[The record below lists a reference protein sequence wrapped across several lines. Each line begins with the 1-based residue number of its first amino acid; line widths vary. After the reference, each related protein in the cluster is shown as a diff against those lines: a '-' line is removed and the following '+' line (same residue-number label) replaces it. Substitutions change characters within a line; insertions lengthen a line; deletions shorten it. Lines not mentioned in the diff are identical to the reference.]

1 MTPKLLYYASLEK
14 HMDSYMDQVKQTELN
29 EQFQLAQNKTIRE
42 GELMNLSQ
50 ADVMNKLKQLQ
61 EDLKNQVAQ
70 SIIVPL
76 SKTNAPEMIVPKEEY
91 KPMTSNEYESII
103 NKKPT
108 IKVENRRGLIDEL
121 KEKLQKRKKTQMIS
135 EVFPAVNKQEV
146 NKLLDSVLSDLIN
159 QGLKKQDVMK
169 GAEKVVDNLLK
180 QASNQSGTNRINIT
194 LPDILD
200 KKSNLKAVKK
210 TVKTKSKT
218 PFQQELE
225 AKINIRNVK
234 KKLPFMNAKM
244 KDEFQADLRDRE
256 LTKIAKKSIIPTS
269 TSTQATTASTTSDT
283 SNINTLLDSK
293 AHISHK
299 TQALRAEFEKRGKT
313 WPYGKGNVSYAN
325 MVKAREQ
332 LGQGLKKKVKK

>member
-1 MTPKLLYYASLEK
+1 MAPKLLYYASLEK
-14 HMDSYMDQVKQTELN
+14 HMDSYMNQVKQTELN
-29 EQFQLAQNKTIRE
+29 EQFQLAQNKIVRE

-61 EDLKNQVAQ
+61 QDLQNQVAQ
-70 SIIVPL
+70 SITPL
-76 SKTNAPEMIVPKEEY
+76 SKTNAPEMIKQEE
-91 KPMTSNEYESII
+91 KMPMSFESESKVI
-103 NKKPT
+103 KKPPY
-108 IKVENRRGLIDEL
+108 KVENRRGLIDEL

-293 AHISHK
+293 AHIATK
-299 TQALRAEFEKRGKT
+299 TKALRAEFESKGKP

-325 MVKAREQ
+325 MVKAREE
-332 LGQGLKKKVKK
+332 LGQGLKKKSKKMTK